1 MNVRVMAGATVAAA
15 ALCGALPGWAQQA
28 PDLGPRVTVGHVQGE
43 SGTAIVQQ
51 SSGSPVAAIELWY
64 RAPSVGFQT
73 TPLPALSRLSAQTIA
88 ASKPLIGPALS
99 DAVTAVGGRL
109 DITAYGN
116 SIAISALVPST
127 AAASI
132 VKAMTVAYFSPVVTA
147 DGFKSA
153 TRDIVTDALFASF
166 DPQVTVRDAAFGQLF
181 PSGPQHYG
189 ALGTPKEI
197 EAISYD
203 SVRSFA
209 TRAFRAQN
217 AVFVVS
223 GMVDPAILDIAS
235 KGRPIGTSA
244 DSAAAPEPPSVA
256 QPAAGAAAVNK
267 PFDERGG
274 GFAWTGPA
282 IADEQSATAMDFIAD
297 YLFRQ
302 DTGLV
307 ANDLAASHP
316 SASFLG
322 QFVTLHD
329 PGVMF
334 VSFSDVG
341 VDDVRTVL
349 DKNFAALR
357 APLSKDA
364 FARAR
369 DAFEYHIL
377 SDLQTPTERAD
388 NFGWYAVE
396 GNLAYAPG
404 VNGDA
409 GAYFTAAKSLTPA
422 FVADVVTRY
431 LSKPPVSVT
440 LVPQTETP
448 KGKTEGA
455 VEQ

>member
-1 MNVRVMAGATVAAA
+1 MNVRVIAGATAVAV
-15 ALCGALPGWAQQA
+15 ALCAALPGRGAEM

-51 SSGSPVAAIELWY
+51 SAGSPVAAIELWY
-64 RAPSVGFQT
+64 RAPSIGFDA

-88 ASKPLIGPALS
+88 ASKPLIGEALG
-99 DAVTAVGGRL
+99 DAITAVGGRL

-116 SIAISALVPST
+116 SIAISALVPANAAT
-127 AAASI
+127 AI

-166 DPQVTVRDAAFGQLF
+166 DAQVTVRDAAFGQLF
-181 PSGPQHYG
+181 PNGPQHYG

-223 GMVDPAILDIAS
+223 GMVDPSILGVAS
-235 KGRPIGTSA
+235 KGRPAGTSA
-244 DSAAAPEPPSVA
+244 DSASSPEPPSSA
-256 QPAAGAAAVNK
+256 QPAAGAAAVTK
-267 PFDERGG
+267 QFDERGG
-274 GFAWTGPA
+274 GFAWTGPP
-282 IADEQSATAMDFIAD
+282 IADERTATAMDFIAD

-302 DTGLV
+302 DTGVV
-307 ANDLAASHP
+307 ANAVAASHP
-316 SASFLG
+316 NATFLG

-341 VDDVRTVL
+341 VDDVRTLL
-349 DKNFAALR
+349 DRDFATLR
-357 APLSKDA
+357 SPLPNDA

-440 LVPQTETP
+440 LVPQTVAP

-455 VEQ
+455 LEQ

>member
-1 MNVRVMAGATVAAA
+1 M
-15 ALCGALPGWAQQA
+15 
-28 PDLGPRVTVGHVQGE
+28 TVGHVQGE

-64 RAPSVGFQT
+64 RAPSDGFEA
-73 TPLPALSRLSAQTIA
+73 TPLPSLSRLSAQVVA
-88 ASKPLIGPALS
+88 ASKPLVGSSLS
-99 DAVTAVGGRL
+99 DAVNAVGGKL
-109 DITAYGN
+109 AITAYGN

-166 DPQVTVRDAAFGQLF
+166 DPQTTVRDAVFAELF
-181 PSGPQHYG
+181 PNGPEHYG

-197 EAISYD
+197 EAISFD
-203 SVRSFA
+203 AVRSFA

-223 GMVDPAILDIAS
+223 GAVDPSILAAAS
-235 KGRPIGTSA
+235 KGRPAGTDATSSA
-244 DSAAAPEPPSVA
+244 TPEPPSA
-256 QPAAGAAAVNK
+256 SQAAPTAGDVSK

-274 GFAWTGPA
+274 GFAWVGPP

-297 YLFRQ
+297 YLFRPE
-302 DTGLV
+302 TGV
-307 ANDLAASHP
+307 LARDIAATNP
-316 SASFLG
+316 SANFLG

-334 VSFSDVG
+334 VSFSGVG
-341 VDDVRTVL
+341 IDDV
-349 DKNFAALR
+349 KAALNRHFATLVTPLAAEDFNR
-357 APLSKDA
+357 ALA
-364 FARAR
+364 
-369 DAFEYHIL
+369 AFEYHIL
-377 SDLQTPTERAD
+377 SDLQTPSELAD

-404 VNGDA
+404 ANGSA
-409 GAYFTAAKSLTPA
+409 GAYFGAARSLTPA
-422 FVADVVTRY
+422 YVADVVNRY
-431 LSKPPVSVT
+431 LSKAPVSVT
-440 LVPQTETP
+440 LVPQTEP
-448 KGKTEGA
+448 KAQAQGEAT
-455 VEQ
+455 Q